1 MKNRAIITSALPY
14 ANGEIHLGH
23 VASTYIPAD
32 VTTRFLRL
40 KGVEAYY
47 VCASDDYGTPILVQ
61 SEKKGQSPQEYAK
74 YWNSR
79 DAEDFAALD
88 DTMLDL
94 FYLVKECTS
103 SPESH
108 QLAFA

>member
-61 SEKKGQSPQEYAK
+61 YAK
-74 YWNSR
+74 YNHQR
-79 DAEDFAALD
+79 RTRNTPL
-88 DTMLDL
+88 LP
-94 FYLVKECTS
+94 LVSKTVLL
-103 SPESH
+103 H
-108 QLAFA
+108 QLGYRWMPHAPNVSRHLHMAKR